1 MPQKLEAGFL
11 KADSTNLPIV
21 GAFAVWDF
29 LSRDKRFTLPE
40 CQNVKT
46 ASSARES
53 YGDSAIGYVSLRR
66 DNSICTVSGMVCP
79 EHKIREKDYQVI
91 LKIDEKF
98 GKVIQLK
105 CNGCAAAE
113 GGCKHAVSF
122 LFWVHR
128 RTESPSPTE
137 TECYWRRSKLSSIGS
152 SMKYICAREIWKPNS
167 ESQALT
173 LPDDSNFLR
182 SVIHEAKNRQL
193 DSQLSRHNFDLESRK
208 LNQLSM
214 HQLICSFVEDQENE
228 IANGQPILDHFLTY
242 MKNKLPEGMCKEVEI
257 GTRNQSDCLLWYEMR
272 YGRLTG
278 SKLHESAHCKTSKGS
293 LVNQIIG
300 ASKIPD
306 SIFMVR
312 GRTLESEVLSTVG
325 KLLKIKI
332 QKVGFLLIP
341 SLPMVGASPDG
352 ILDDFIFEVK
362 CPAKTKTV
370 ETYVKKG
377 EINPKFKAQMMLQML
392 AAGKKKGLLCI
403 ADVAFE
409 KNKKVEVFELAYDE
423 NFINEII
430 DSAVAFWKGNI
441 FPHLYQAASSQDC
454 K

>member
-1 MPQKLEAGFL
+1 MAQKLEAGL
-11 KADSTNLPIV
+11 QKADSTNLPIV

-40 CQNVKT
+40 CQNVET

-53 YGDSAIGYVSLRR
+53 YGDSAISYVSLRR
-66 DNSICTVSGMVCP
+66 DNSIWTVSGMVCL
-79 EHKIREKDYQVI
+79 EHKISEEDYQVI

-98 GKVIQLK
+98 GKVIQFK

-113 GGCKHAVSF
+113 GGCKHTVSF

-152 SMKYICAREIWKPNS
+152 SMKYTCAREIWKPNS

-173 LPDDSNFLR
+173 LTDDLNFLR
-182 SVIHEAKNRQL
+182 S
-193 DSQLSRHNFDLESRK
+193 
-208 LNQLSM
+208 
-214 HQLICSFVEDQENE
+214 LIYSFVEDQENE

-257 GTRNQSDCLLWYEMR
+257 GIRNRNDCLLWYEVR
-272 YGRLTG
+272 YGRLTC
-278 SKLHESAHCKTSKGS
+278 SKIHESAHCKTSKGS
-293 LVNQIIG
+293 LVYKIIG
-300 ASKIPD
+300 ASKTPD
-306 SIFMVR
+306 SRFMVR

-352 ILDDFIFEVK
+352 ISDDFILEVK

-377 EINPKFKAQMMLQML
+377 KINPKFKAQMMLQML
-392 AAGKKKGLLCI
+392 TAGKKKGLLCI

-409 KNKKVEVFELAYDE
+409 KNKKVGVCELAYHE
-423 NFINEII
+423 NVINEII
-430 DSAVAFWKGNI
+430 DSTVAFWKGNI
-441 FPHLYQAASSQDC
+441 FHLYQAAPSQDC